1 MFIDHPVPAIWE
13 TAGKETDVSSGLQ
26 VDLEEERGKAVLLM
40 GNVIRGEKD
49 QIFQGR
55 TAPAHFPKRTFCSSF
70 EQGSAP
76 SISLGVVGRL
86 P

>member
-40 GNVIRGEKD
+40 GNVIQVTLRNVDNLE
-49 QIFQGR
+49 
-55 TAPAHFPKRTFCSSF
+55 
-70 EQGSAP
+70 
-76 SISLGVVGRL
+76 VGGIETDHKSRDC
-86 P
+86 